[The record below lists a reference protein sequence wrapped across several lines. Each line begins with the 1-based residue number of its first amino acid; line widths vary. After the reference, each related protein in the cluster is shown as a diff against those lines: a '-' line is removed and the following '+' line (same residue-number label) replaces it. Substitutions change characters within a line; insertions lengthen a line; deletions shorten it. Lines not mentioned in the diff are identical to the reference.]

1 MISPSCFVII
11 FVSTLILFILYVISI
26 VSCSIYFQK
35 INIDISIIT
44 VLISI
49 TPILNFIIAL
59 KAVDWK
65 NIKEIFIKDQNK
77 EDM

>member
-11 FVSTLILFILYVISI
+11 FISALILFILYVISA

-35 INIDISIIT
+35 INIDVSIIT
-44 VLISI
+44 FLIAI
-49 TPILNFIIAL
+49 TPVLNFIIAL

-65 NIKEIFIKDQNK
+65 NVKEVFIKDQ

>member
-35 INIDISIIT
+35 INIDVSIIT
-44 VLISI
+44 FLISI